1 MKENVLEIL
10 VGSVVLILS
19 LVFVFFTLSNTG
31 FQQKG
36 KFINAEF
43 GNVAGLKVGDD
54 VLIAGIKV
62 GEVSS
67 NTLDSKS
74 YLAVVKLNLQNNIF
88 IPEDSVAKISSASL
102 LGGQY
107 VEIIPGASDEMLKDD
122 ETIYDTRDPVSLT
135 DLLGQAVFSATD
147 WFKKVN
153 LKFIKFFLSLI
164 LIFSLNTSNASWINF
179 DGAKFNALDKITARI
194 KKIEIYLN
202 EEQVLGSLTIILKS
216 CQNRPPD
223 FLPESAAYVEI
234 YDNLNQTFNDN
245 NLIFSGWMFSSSP
258 AISALEHP
266 VYDISLI
273 SCK

>member
-10 VGSVVLILS
+10 VGSVVLILA
-19 LVFVFFTLSNTG
+19 FVFLIFSLSNTG

-147 WFKKVN
+147 
-153 LKFIKFFLSLI
+153 
-164 LIFSLNTSNASWINF
+164 
-179 DGAKFNALDKITARI
+179 
-194 KKIEIYLN
+194 
-202 EEQVLGSLTIILKS
+202 
-216 CQNRPPD
+216 
-223 FLPESAAYVEI
+223 
-234 YDNLNQTFNDN
+234 
-245 NLIFSGWMFSSSP
+245 
-258 AISALEHP
+258 
-266 VYDISLI
+266 
-273 SCK
+273 

>member
-10 VGSVVLILS
+10 VGSVVLILAF
-19 LVFVFFTLSNTG
+19 VFVIFSLSNTG

-107 VEIIPGASDEMLKDD
+107 VEIIPGASDKMLKDD

-147 WFKKVN
+147 
-153 LKFIKFFLSLI
+153 
-164 LIFSLNTSNASWINF
+164 
-179 DGAKFNALDKITARI
+179 
-194 KKIEIYLN
+194 
-202 EEQVLGSLTIILKS
+202 
-216 CQNRPPD
+216 
-223 FLPESAAYVEI
+223 
-234 YDNLNQTFNDN
+234 
-245 NLIFSGWMFSSSP
+245 
-258 AISALEHP
+258 
-266 VYDISLI
+266 
-273 SCK
+273 

>member
-10 VGSVVLILS
+10 VGSIVLIFAF
-19 LVFVFFTLSNTG
+19 VFVIFSLSNTG
-31 FQQKG
+31 FHQKG

-43 GNVAGLKVGDD
+43 GNIAGLKVGDD

-147 WFKKVN
+147 
-153 LKFIKFFLSLI
+153 
-164 LIFSLNTSNASWINF
+164 
-179 DGAKFNALDKITARI
+179 
-194 KKIEIYLN
+194 
-202 EEQVLGSLTIILKS
+202 
-216 CQNRPPD
+216 
-223 FLPESAAYVEI
+223 
-234 YDNLNQTFNDN
+234 
-245 NLIFSGWMFSSSP
+245 
-258 AISALEHP
+258 
-266 VYDISLI
+266 
-273 SCK
+273 

>member
-19 LVFVFFTLSNTG
+19 FVFVIFTLSNTG

-147 WFKKVN
+147 
-153 LKFIKFFLSLI
+153 
-164 LIFSLNTSNASWINF
+164 
-179 DGAKFNALDKITARI
+179 
-194 KKIEIYLN
+194 
-202 EEQVLGSLTIILKS
+202 
-216 CQNRPPD
+216 
-223 FLPESAAYVEI
+223 
-234 YDNLNQTFNDN
+234 
-245 NLIFSGWMFSSSP
+245 
-258 AISALEHP
+258 
-266 VYDISLI
+266 
-273 SCK
+273 

>member
-10 VGSVVLILS
+10 VGGIVLILAF
-19 LVFVFFTLSNTG
+19 VFVMFTLSNTG

-147 WFKKVN
+147 
-153 LKFIKFFLSLI
+153 
-164 LIFSLNTSNASWINF
+164 
-179 DGAKFNALDKITARI
+179 
-194 KKIEIYLN
+194 
-202 EEQVLGSLTIILKS
+202 
-216 CQNRPPD
+216 
-223 FLPESAAYVEI
+223 
-234 YDNLNQTFNDN
+234 
-245 NLIFSGWMFSSSP
+245 
-258 AISALEHP
+258 
-266 VYDISLI
+266 
-273 SCK
+273 

>member
-19 LVFVFFTLSNTG
+19 FVFVIFTLSNTG

-43 GNVAGLKVGDD
+43 GNIAGLKVGDD

-147 WFKKVN
+147 
-153 LKFIKFFLSLI
+153 
-164 LIFSLNTSNASWINF
+164 
-179 DGAKFNALDKITARI
+179 
-194 KKIEIYLN
+194 
-202 EEQVLGSLTIILKS
+202 
-216 CQNRPPD
+216 
-223 FLPESAAYVEI
+223 
-234 YDNLNQTFNDN
+234 
-245 NLIFSGWMFSSSP
+245 
-258 AISALEHP
+258 
-266 VYDISLI
+266 
-273 SCK
+273 

>member
-10 VGSVVLILS
+10 VGSVVLIMAF
-19 LVFVFFTLSNTG
+19 VFVIFSLSNTG

-67 NTLDSKS
+67 NTLDNKS

-147 WFKKVN
+147 
-153 LKFIKFFLSLI
+153 
-164 LIFSLNTSNASWINF
+164 
-179 DGAKFNALDKITARI
+179 
-194 KKIEIYLN
+194 
-202 EEQVLGSLTIILKS
+202 
-216 CQNRPPD
+216 
-223 FLPESAAYVEI
+223 
-234 YDNLNQTFNDN
+234 
-245 NLIFSGWMFSSSP
+245 
-258 AISALEHP
+258 
-266 VYDISLI
+266 
-273 SCK
+273 

>member
-19 LVFVFFTLSNTG
+19 FVFVIFTLSNTG

-67 NTLDSKS
+67 NTLDNKS

-107 VEIIPGASDEMLKDD
+107 VEIIPGASDEMLNDN

-147 WFKKVN
+147 
-153 LKFIKFFLSLI
+153 
-164 LIFSLNTSNASWINF
+164 
-179 DGAKFNALDKITARI
+179 
-194 KKIEIYLN
+194 
-202 EEQVLGSLTIILKS
+202 
-216 CQNRPPD
+216 
-223 FLPESAAYVEI
+223 
-234 YDNLNQTFNDN
+234 
-245 NLIFSGWMFSSSP
+245 
-258 AISALEHP
+258 
-266 VYDISLI
+266 
-273 SCK
+273 

>member
-19 LVFVFFTLSNTG
+19 FVFVIFTLSNTG

-107 VEIIPGASDEMLKDD
+107 VEIIPGASNEMLKDD

-147 WFKKVN
+147 
-153 LKFIKFFLSLI
+153 
-164 LIFSLNTSNASWINF
+164 
-179 DGAKFNALDKITARI
+179 
-194 KKIEIYLN
+194 
-202 EEQVLGSLTIILKS
+202 
-216 CQNRPPD
+216 
-223 FLPESAAYVEI
+223 
-234 YDNLNQTFNDN
+234 
-245 NLIFSGWMFSSSP
+245 
-258 AISALEHP
+258 
-266 VYDISLI
+266 
-273 SCK
+273 

>member
-10 VGSVVLILS
+10 VGSVVLILAF
-19 LVFVFFTLSNTG
+19 VFVIFSLSNTG

-107 VEIIPGASDEMLKDD
+107 VEIIPGASDEMLNDN

-147 WFKKVN
+147 
-153 LKFIKFFLSLI
+153 
-164 LIFSLNTSNASWINF
+164 
-179 DGAKFNALDKITARI
+179 
-194 KKIEIYLN
+194 
-202 EEQVLGSLTIILKS
+202 
-216 CQNRPPD
+216 
-223 FLPESAAYVEI
+223 
-234 YDNLNQTFNDN
+234 
-245 NLIFSGWMFSSSP
+245 
-258 AISALEHP
+258 
-266 VYDISLI
+266 
-273 SCK
+273 

>member
-10 VGSVVLILS
+10 VGSIV
-19 LVFVFFTLSNTG
+19 LVFAFVFVIFSLSNTG

-43 GNVAGLKVGDD
+43 GNVAGLKVGDE

-67 NTLDSKS
+67 NTLDSKT

-107 VEIIPGASDEMLKDD
+107 VEIIPGASDQMLKDD
-122 ETIYDTRDPVSLT
+122 ETIYDTRDPISLT

-147 WFKKVN
+147 
-153 LKFIKFFLSLI
+153 
-164 LIFSLNTSNASWINF
+164 
-179 DGAKFNALDKITARI
+179 
-194 KKIEIYLN
+194 
-202 EEQVLGSLTIILKS
+202 
-216 CQNRPPD
+216 
-223 FLPESAAYVEI
+223 
-234 YDNLNQTFNDN
+234 
-245 NLIFSGWMFSSSP
+245 
-258 AISALEHP
+258 
-266 VYDISLI
+266 
-273 SCK
+273 

>member
-10 VGSVVLILS
+10 VGSVVLILA
-19 LVFVFFTLSNTG
+19 FVFLIFSLSNTG

-43 GNVAGLKVGDD
+43 GNIAGLKVGDD

-147 WFKKVN
+147 
-153 LKFIKFFLSLI
+153 
-164 LIFSLNTSNASWINF
+164 
-179 DGAKFNALDKITARI
+179 
-194 KKIEIYLN
+194 
-202 EEQVLGSLTIILKS
+202 
-216 CQNRPPD
+216 
-223 FLPESAAYVEI
+223 
-234 YDNLNQTFNDN
+234 
-245 NLIFSGWMFSSSP
+245 
-258 AISALEHP
+258 
-266 VYDISLI
+266 
-273 SCK
+273 

>member
-10 VGSVVLILS
+10 VGSIV
-19 LVFVFFTLSNTG
+19 LVFAFVFVIFSLSNTG

-43 GNVAGLKVGDD
+43 GNVAGLKVGDE

-67 NTLDSKS
+67 NTLDSKT
-74 YLAVVKLNLQNNIF
+74 YLAVVKLNLQSNIF

-107 VEIIPGASDEMLKDD
+107 VEIIPGASDQMLKDD

-147 WFKKVN
+147 
-153 LKFIKFFLSLI
+153 
-164 LIFSLNTSNASWINF
+164 
-179 DGAKFNALDKITARI
+179 
-194 KKIEIYLN
+194 
-202 EEQVLGSLTIILKS
+202 
-216 CQNRPPD
+216 
-223 FLPESAAYVEI
+223 
-234 YDNLNQTFNDN
+234 
-245 NLIFSGWMFSSSP
+245 
-258 AISALEHP
+258 
-266 VYDISLI
+266 
-273 SCK
+273 

>member
-10 VGSVVLILS
+10 VGSVVLIFAF
-19 LVFVFFTLSNTG
+19 VFVIFSLSNTG

-135 DLLGQAVFSATD
+135 DLLGKAVFTATD
-147 WFKKVN
+147 
-153 LKFIKFFLSLI
+153 
-164 LIFSLNTSNASWINF
+164 
-179 DGAKFNALDKITARI
+179 
-194 KKIEIYLN
+194 
-202 EEQVLGSLTIILKS
+202 
-216 CQNRPPD
+216 
-223 FLPESAAYVEI
+223 
-234 YDNLNQTFNDN
+234 
-245 NLIFSGWMFSSSP
+245 
-258 AISALEHP
+258 
-266 VYDISLI
+266 
-273 SCK
+273 

>member
-10 VGSVVLILS
+10 VGSIVLIFAFI
-19 LVFVFFTLSNTG
+19 FVIFSLSNTG

-67 NTLDSKS
+67 NTLDRKS
-74 YLAVVKLNLQNNIF
+74 YLAVVKLNLQDNIF

-122 ETIYDTRDPVSLT
+122 ETIYNTRDPVSLI

-147 WFKKVN
+147 WF
-153 LKFIKFFLSLI
+153 
-164 LIFSLNTSNASWINF
+164 
-179 DGAKFNALDKITARI
+179 
-194 KKIEIYLN
+194 
-202 EEQVLGSLTIILKS
+202 
-216 CQNRPPD
+216 
-223 FLPESAAYVEI
+223 
-234 YDNLNQTFNDN
+234 
-245 NLIFSGWMFSSSP
+245 
-258 AISALEHP
+258 
-266 VYDISLI
+266 
-273 SCK
+273 

>member
-10 VGSVVLILS
+10 VGSVVLILA
-19 LVFVFFTLSNTG
+19 FVFLIFSLSNTG

-88 IPEDSVAKISSASL
+88 IPEDSIAKISSASL

-147 WFKKVN
+147 
-153 LKFIKFFLSLI
+153 
-164 LIFSLNTSNASWINF
+164 
-179 DGAKFNALDKITARI
+179 
-194 KKIEIYLN
+194 
-202 EEQVLGSLTIILKS
+202 
-216 CQNRPPD
+216 
-223 FLPESAAYVEI
+223 
-234 YDNLNQTFNDN
+234 
-245 NLIFSGWMFSSSP
+245 
-258 AISALEHP
+258 
-266 VYDISLI
+266 
-273 SCK
+273 

>member
-10 VGSVVLILS
+10 VGSVVLIVAF
-19 LVFVFFTLSNTG
+19 VFVIFSLSNTG

-135 DLLGQAVFSATD
+135 DLLGKAVFTATD
-147 WFKKVN
+147 
-153 LKFIKFFLSLI
+153 
-164 LIFSLNTSNASWINF
+164 
-179 DGAKFNALDKITARI
+179 
-194 KKIEIYLN
+194 
-202 EEQVLGSLTIILKS
+202 
-216 CQNRPPD
+216 
-223 FLPESAAYVEI
+223 
-234 YDNLNQTFNDN
+234 
-245 NLIFSGWMFSSSP
+245 
-258 AISALEHP
+258 
-266 VYDISLI
+266 
-273 SCK
+273 

>member
-19 LVFVFFTLSNTG
+19 FVFVIFTLSNTG

-147 WFKKVN
+147 WF
-153 LKFIKFFLSLI
+153 
-164 LIFSLNTSNASWINF
+164 
-179 DGAKFNALDKITARI
+179 
-194 KKIEIYLN
+194 
-202 EEQVLGSLTIILKS
+202 
-216 CQNRPPD
+216 
-223 FLPESAAYVEI
+223 
-234 YDNLNQTFNDN
+234 
-245 NLIFSGWMFSSSP
+245 
-258 AISALEHP
+258 
-266 VYDISLI
+266 
-273 SCK
+273 